1 MRRLIVSFLLMVATS
16 IAYCD
21 EPLRMFVG
29 EVKVLKLK
37 PIERVAVGNSALL
50 STSLLKNGQLLI
62 LAEGQGDTHMH
73 LWYEDGKEAHFQI
86 NITQNRT

>member
-50 STSLLKNGQLLI
+50 KNGQLLI